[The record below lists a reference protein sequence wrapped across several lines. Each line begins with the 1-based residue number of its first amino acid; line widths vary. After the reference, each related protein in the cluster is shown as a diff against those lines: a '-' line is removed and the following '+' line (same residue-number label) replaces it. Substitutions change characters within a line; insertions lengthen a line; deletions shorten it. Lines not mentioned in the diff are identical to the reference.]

1 MQERLYTSKM
11 DKSGQRKAA
20 LMARA
25 AIEPQE
31 REIKSML
38 ICRRLME
45 LEEIKKADVIFSY
58 MAIKDEADLE
68 PLNEYLMSAGKKLC
82 FPVSGRNGIMQAY
95 APGGWRKGLYE
106 ITEPDPES
114 SELIAPVKISLVLAP
129 CVGFDEEGNRLGYG
143 GGYYDRFLPDCVNA
157 VIIAAVFEAQ
167 KMPGIAAEKLD
178 RKMDAAVTEEAVY
191 RF

>member
-1 MQERLYTSKM
+1 M

-20 LMARA
+20 LKARA

-38 ICRRLME
+38 ICRKLME

-58 MAIKDEADLE
+58 IAIKDEADLE

-82 FPVSGRNGIMQAY
+82 FPVSDRNGIMQAY
-95 APGGWRKGLYE
+95 APGGWRKGLYG

-114 SELIAPVKISLVLAP
+114 SELIAPEKISLVLAP

-157 VIIAAVFEAQ
+157 VIVAAAFEAQ